1 VSDVFWP
8 SVFLVMGLLLLSLE
22 LFVPSGG
29 FIGLSA
35 AVSIGL
41 GLWNAFQISAR
52 LGWFFVAVD
61 FVAVPATAVAAF
73 RLWVRSPLG
82 RRFTLAPPDPDE
94 IEVSH
99 GDRPLAELSGQEGQ
113 ALTPLHPCGHVEL
126 KGRRYDGMAESG
138 LIPEGSRVRVV
149 RVRSGQLVVRPVESP
164 HASDGAPPRRP
175 EDASPPLIDLGAGA

>member
-29 FIGLSA
+29 FIGFSA
-35 AVSIGL
+35 AVCIGL
-41 GLWNAFQISAR
+41 GLWNAFQTSTR
-52 LGWFFVAVD
+52 LGWLFVAVD
-61 FVAVPATAVAAF
+61 FVAVPATAIAAF

-82 RRFTLAPPDPDE
+82 RRFTLAPPEPDE
-94 IEVSH
+94 IDVSH
-99 GDRPLAELSGQEGQ
+99 ADRPLADLAGQEGK

-149 RVRSGQLVVRPVESP
+149 RVRSGQLVVRHVEP
-164 HASDGAPPRRP
+164 PRAGEVAPSRRP
-175 EDASPPLIDLGAGA
+175 EDAAPPLIDLGAGA